1 MIIQNTEKSL
11 YLYNNI
17 LMLIQKT
24 IASGVRIIN
33 ENKKN
38 QPQNRYI
45 KKARAYTSRADDFF
59 IFIIFIIF
67 IIFSSFRFFIFS
79 SSRFFV
85 FSFLQAH
92 VLRRQIQASRQKR
105 ASQETQKQ
113 GQPAILPS
121 FQTTLQREKRGQQ
134 EKQAL

>member
-59 IFIIFIIF
+59 IF

>member
-1 MIIQNTEKSL
+1 MILQNTEKSL

-59 IFIIFIIF
+59 IF